1 MGIKDRLNNF
11 FFLEEDS
18 EEIEEVTEQKSAP
31 KQVREKATPKV
42 EKTVVAKTQP
52 IRKSAA
58 PAQSPNIVAINHQQ
72 AIKKPRINVMEPR
85 TYSEVQSVADILLNN
100 QSVILNFR
108 RMEKDQAKKVI
119 DFLMGTT
126 YAIKG
131 DIERI
136 GDEIFVCTPNS
147 VELDGAELQ
156 ALKNQDF

>member
-18 EEIEEVTEQKSAP
+18 EEVDVPSEKPVTK
-31 KQVREKATPKV
+31 KVKEKPVQNSKV
-42 EKTVVAKTQP
+42 EKPAVTKAQSV
-52 IRKSAA
+52 RKSKVS
-58 PAQSPNIVAINHQQ
+58 QNIVAINQQQ

-108 RMEKDQAKKVI
+108 RMEKEQAKKVI

-136 GDEIFVCTPNS
+136 GEEIFVCTPHS

-156 ALKNQDF
+156 ALKKQDF

>member
-1 MGIKDRLNNF
+1 M
-11 FFLEEDS
+11 
-18 EEIEEVTEQKSAP
+18 
-31 KQVREKATPKV
+31 
-42 EKTVVAKTQP
+42 
-52 IRKSAA
+52 
-58 PAQSPNIVAINHQQ
+58 
-72 AIKKPRINVMEPR
+72 
-85 TYSEVQSVADILLNN
+85 NN

-136 GDEIFVCTPNS
+136 GEEIFVCTPQS

-156 ALKNQDF
+156 ALKKQDF

>member
-1 MGIKDRLNNF
+1 MGMKDRLNNF
-11 FFLEEDS
+11 FFLEDDS
-18 EEIEEVTEQKSAP
+18 EELDNP
-31 KQVREKATPKV
+31 F
-42 EKTVVAKTQP
+42 EKTTSTNIKEKTAEPVKKEKTSNSKDQSM
-52 IRKSAA
+52 RKASSN
-58 PAQSPNIVAINHQQ
+58 QNIVAINQQQ
-72 AIKKPRINVMEPR
+72 AIKKPRINVLEPR
-85 TYSEVQSVADILLNN
+85 TYSEVQGVADILLNN

-136 GDEIFVCTPNS
+136 GEEIFVCTPQS

-156 ALKNQDF
+156 ALKKQDF

>member
-11 FFLEEDS
+11 FFLEEDADET
-18 EEIEEVTEQKSAP
+18 EEDTVQNNLPQRKVKEQP
-31 KQVREKATPKV
+31 VPKV
-42 EKTVVAKTQP
+42 EKTVVATKSQP
-52 IRKSAA
+52 VRKASTS
-58 PAQSPNIVAINHQQ
+58 QNIVPLNQQ
-72 AIKKPRINVMEPR
+72 QGIKKPRINVMEPR
-85 TYSEVQSVADILLNN
+85 TYSEVQSVADVLLNN

-108 RMEKDQAKKVI
+108 RMEKDQAKKMI
-119 DFLMGTT
+119 DFLMGAT

-136 GDEIFVCTPNS
+136 GDEIFVCTPSS

>member
-1 MGIKDRLNNF
+1 MGIKDKLNNF

-18 EEIEEVTEQKSAP
+18 EEVEEPAEQSAVSSKKEQPKPKAAKPVLNKSQP
-31 KQVREKATPKV
+31 VR
-42 EKTVVAKTQP
+42 KTVENQNV
-52 IRKSAA
+52 
-58 PAQSPNIVAINHQQ
+58 VAINQQQ
-72 AIKKPRINVMEPR
+72 AMKKPRIHVMEPR
-85 TYSEVQSVADILLNN
+85 TYSEVQAVADILLNN

-119 DFLMGTT
+119 DFLMGAT

-136 GDEIFVCTPNS
+136 GEEIFVCTPQS

>member
-1 MGIKDRLNNF
+1 MGMKDRFNNF
-11 FFLEEDS
+11 FFLEDDS
-18 EEIEEVTEQKSAP
+18 EEMDIPS
-31 KQVREKATPKV
+31 
-42 EKTVVAKTQP
+42 EKTASKNVKE
-52 IRKSAA
+52 K
-58 PAQSPNIVAINHQQ
+58 PAQSLKKDKPIVSKTQSVRKVSSNQNIVAINQQQ
-72 AIKKPRINVMEPR
+72 AIKKPRINVLEPR
-85 TYSEVQSVADILLNN
+85 TYSEVQGVADILLNN

-136 GDEIFVCTPNS
+136 GEEIFVCTPQS

-156 ALKNQDF
+156 ALKKQDF